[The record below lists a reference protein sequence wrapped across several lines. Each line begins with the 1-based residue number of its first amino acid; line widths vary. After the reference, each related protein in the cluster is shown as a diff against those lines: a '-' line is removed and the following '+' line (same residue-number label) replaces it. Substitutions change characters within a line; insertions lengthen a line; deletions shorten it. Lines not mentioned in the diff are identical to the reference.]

1 MGKVLWRSRPCGNP
15 QLRAASLALA
25 LLSVASVTPLAAH
38 AQGRRTPTPPPST
51 PTIYDPDPL
60 SCQAAAI
67 REAFERHLEPF
78 ADQSPAV
85 IARLRTLQVEMTASS
100 LRRCV
105 AKGLMQRDEA
115 NALYLDMMAPAASS
129 AQPAP
134 VQPGSG
140 STRP

>member
-1 MGKVLWRSRPCGNP
+1 MGTVPRRGRSCGP
-15 QLRAASLALA
+15 PPVWAASLALA
-25 LLSVASVTPLAAH
+25 LLSSATVTPLAA
-38 AQGRRTPTPPPST
+38 QGRRSPAPPPST

-60 SCQAAAI
+60 SCQAEAI

-85 IARLRTLQVEMTASS
+85 IARLRTLQGEMTASS

-115 NALYLDMMAPAASS
+115 NALYLELMAPASSS
-129 AQPAP
+129 APPATA
-134 VQPGSG
+134 QPGSG
-140 STRP
+140 STLP